1 MVRDTGGRFQRRTC
15 FRATDETVAEC
26 RRAPTQ
32 FEDAELGARPR
43 RSVMLSPCGQ
53 GQGLSVAFD
62 QLPISPNRPAITI
75 IDKEIS

>member
-1 MVRDTGGRFQRRTC
+1 
-15 FRATDETVAEC
+15 
-26 RRAPTQ
+26 
-32 FEDAELGARPR
+32 
-43 RSVMLSPCGQ
+43 MLSPCGQ